1 MDRAILHS
9 DINSCYASIE
19 RLYEPRLC
27 GRPFAVCGAP
37 ELRHGIVLSKD
48 DIAKKA
54 GVKTGMAIWQ
64 AKCLCPE
71 LEIVLPHFERY
82 TEICRRRAQ
91 HILRLHEPLRT
102 LRA

>member
-48 DIAKKA
+48 DIANKA

-64 AKCLCPE
+64 A
-71 LEIVLPHFERY
+71 
-82 TEICRRRAQ
+82 
-91 HILRLHEPLRT
+91 
-102 LRA
+102 

>member
-48 DIAKKA
+48 DIAKKIMEGKKNA
-54 GVKTGMAIWQ
+54 TK
-64 AKCLCPE
+64 E
-71 LEIVLPHFERY
+71 LSK
-82 TEICRRRAQ
+82 
-91 HILRLHEPLRT
+91 
-102 LRA
+102 